1 MSNSVPPEELGY
13 AAALAELDEILRGL
27 EANDTD
33 VDRLGEQV
41 HRASVLISLCRDRI
55 TGARMSVEEVVAK
68 LENTRNESL
77 FKESEEA

>member
-1 MSNSVPPEELGY
+1 MSNSLPPEDLGY

-33 VDRLGEQV
+33 VDQLAKQV
-41 HRASVLISLCRDRI
+41 HRASVLISVCRDRI

-68 LENTRNESL
+68 LESSRTESL
-77 FKESEEA
+77 FKDSEEA